1 MKKNDQNGSNQRRD
15 FLKQFATGAAVL
27 GSGILAAPLAATA
40 AEISSRDLVSDAD
53 EWFGKIKGKH
63 RIVFD
68 CTQPHEIMPFAWP
81 KVFLMTNAATG
92 SPGSDC
98 TAVVIFRHNAIPYAL
113 NNDLWAKYKLGEMF
127 KINDAENK
135 APATSNP
142 FWQPKEGTYKAPGL
156 GVVKIGINELQ
167 DDGVLFGACD
177 VAMTVYSA
185 VAAMGMNG
193 DPAAIKKEWLAGIL
207 PGVQVMPSGV
217 WAVGRAQEHGC
228 SYCFAG

>member
-1 MKKNDQNGSNQRRD
+1 MKKNDQFGSNERRN
-15 FLKQFATGAAVL
+15 FLKQVATGAAVL
-27 GSGILAAPLAATA
+27 STGIFAAPLAASA
-40 AEISSRDLVSDAD
+40 AMIPSVGASDAE
-53 EWFGKIKGKH
+53 EWFNKIKGKH
-63 RIVFD
+63 RMVFD
-68 CTQPHEIMPFAWP
+68 VTQPHEIMPFAWP
-81 KVFLMTNAATG
+81 KVYVMTNTATG
-92 SPGSDC
+92 SAAGDT

-113 NNDLWAKYKLGEMF
+113 GNDLWAKYKFGEMF
-127 KINDAENK
+127 KINDAEGK

-177 VAMTVYSA
+177 VALTVYSA
-185 VAAMGMNG
+185 AAAMGMNG
-193 DPAAIKKEWLAGIL
+193 DAAAIKKEWLAGIL

-228 SYCFAG
+228 NYCFAG